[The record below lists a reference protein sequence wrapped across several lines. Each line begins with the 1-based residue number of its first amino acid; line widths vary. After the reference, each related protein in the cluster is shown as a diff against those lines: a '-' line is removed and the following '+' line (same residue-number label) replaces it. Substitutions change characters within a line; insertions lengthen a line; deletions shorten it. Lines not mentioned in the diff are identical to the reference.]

1 MELVQSLGAGDSNWA
16 FGHKKGPWS
25 WRTVAFMQSA
35 KRDARWSD
43 AIFVTAALWL
53 FVMLMFLP
61 VLIFDRY
68 SLSDWPS
75 ILLDSATFLFS
86 FLLGLATFACFQATL
101 DWSNP
106 LRLAVLAAAAFGV
119 AVVQTVFDNNYMDII
134 GGHLMP
140 SWQTVKFTG
149 SYEKIFRYLLVFAV
163 NVALFQVAAT
173 RRGAQRSERQLTDA
187 RTAAQQAQL
196 QALRYQ
202 LNPHFLFNTLNSISS
217 LIVTRRNHDAE
228 EMTSK
233 LSNFLRSSLNY
244 DPTGLVPLDDELAL
258 IEEYLA
264 IEAVRFAERL
274 NVEIDCDAAAGSVLI
289 PSFLVQPLAENA
301 IKHGVAPSRE
311 PVTVGIRADLQDDRL
326 SIVVEN
332 GKPQVEGHISVGAGV
347 GLANVRQRL
356 AAVFGDAASLTTEL
370 NDGVFR
376 AIISISGVKQTS

>member
-1 MELVQSLGAGDSNWA
+1 
-16 FGHKKGPWS
+16 
-25 WRTVAFMQSA
+25 MQSA

-68 SLSDWPS
+68 SISDWPS
-75 ILLDSATFLFS
+75 ILLDSATFIVS
-86 FLLGLATFACFQATL
+86 FLLSLATFACFQATF
-101 DWSNP
+101 DWPNSF
-106 LRLAVLAAAAFGV
+106 RLVVLAATAFGV
-119 AVVQTVFDNNYMDII
+119 SVIQTIFDINYMDII

-140 SWQTVKFTG
+140 SWQTVKFTE
-149 SYEKIFRYLLVFAV
+149 SYEKIFRYLLVFSV
-163 NVALFQVAAT
+163 NIALFQVAAT

-233 LSNFLRSSLNY
+233 LSNFLRSSLTY
-244 DPTGLVPLDDELAL
+244 DPAGLVPLDDELAL
-258 IEEYLA
+258 LDEYLD
-264 IEAVRFAERL
+264 IEAVRFGERL
-274 NVEIDCDAAAGSVLI
+274 NVDIDCDAAAGSVLV
-289 PSFLVQPLAENA
+289 PSFLVQPLVENA

-311 PVTVGIRADLQDDRL
+311 PVTIGILAHLEGDRL
-326 SIVVEN
+326 LIVVEN
-332 GKPQVEGHISVGAGV
+332 DKPQVEQHKSIGTGV
-347 GLANVRQRL
+347 GLVNVRQRL
-356 AAVFGDAASLTTEL
+356 AAVYGEAATFATEL
-370 NDGVFR
+370 DGSVFR
-376 AIISISGVKQTS
+376 AVISISGVTQAN